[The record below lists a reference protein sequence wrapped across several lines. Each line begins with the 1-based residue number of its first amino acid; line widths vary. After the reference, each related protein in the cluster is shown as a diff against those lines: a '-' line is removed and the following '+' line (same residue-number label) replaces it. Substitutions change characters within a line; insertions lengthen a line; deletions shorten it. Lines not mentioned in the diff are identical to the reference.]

1 MISVGAP
8 FDQTGRL
15 LRDAGGFLLRS
26 DAGVTWRLT
35 LLRVPVDHVEKR
47 VRVTG
52 FHAGDDVLDV
62 EGVAPA

>member
-1 MISVGAP
+1 MTIVGAP

-26 DAGVTWRLT
+26 DTGETWRLT
-35 LLRVPVDHVEKR
+35 LVRVPVDHVEKR

-52 FHAGDDVLDV
+52 YHAGEGMLDV